1 MSNENALFEE
11 GRPLKASVRPLTGMR
26 KAIAQ
31 RMCESYFANPVVTL
45 TTEIDMTE
53 AVSFRNAWNTE
64 FAENGCKLS
73 FLDMIVAAAAHALH
87 NHPSLNAS
95 LQDQKIHFLDQVHVG
110 FAVDMN
116 GRGLIVPVI
125 RDADQKD
132 LKELA
137 AERARLVDKT
147 LKGQAEPEDF
157 SGGTFTVTNLGS
169 YGIDAFTPIINAPE
183 CAILGVGRIVK
194 KPVADGDEVVIRSRM
209 VLSLTHDHRLN
220 DGGPAAKFL
229 KEIADRLENPDWMR

>member
-1 MSNENALFEE
+1 MSNDKMLFEE
-11 GRPLKASVRPLTGMR
+11 GKPLKASSRPLTGMR

-31 RMCESYFANPVVTL
+31 RMCDSYFSNPTVTL
-45 TTEIDMTE
+45 TTEIDMTQ
-53 AVSFRNAWNTE
+53 AVAFRNAWNEE
-64 FAENGCKLS
+64 FASSFGKLS
-73 FLDMIVAAAAHALH
+73 FLDMIVKAAAHALH
-87 NHPSLNAS
+87 NHPALNAG
-95 LQDQKIHFLDQVHVG
+95 LWEQKIHFLDKVNVG

-125 RDADQKD
+125 RDADQKN

-147 LKGQAEPEDF
+147 LKGNAQPEDF
-157 SGGTFTVTNLGS
+157 SEGTFTVTNLGS

-194 KPVADGDEVVIRSRM
+194 KPVAEGDEIVIRSRM

-229 KEIADRLENPDWMR
+229 KEIGDRLEHPRWMQ